1 MEWLHLCRCGWALRW
16 PISGRTDL
24 LKEKG
29 QAQAREEGG
38 TRRGREG
45 HATGSPRET
54 ASNVVCR
61 VQPCWGRVTVAISQ
75 ASFTDDVSVQCLS
88 VYRAVPRGK

>member
-1 MEWLHLCRCGWALRW
+1 MDPEVAYQRSNRLVKR
-16 PISGRTDL
+16 
-24 LKEKG
+24 KG

-45 HATGSPRET
+45 HATGSPGET